1 MSIINCKVSNMMA
14 KDVTARRVSARK
26 NIVSVLTQVWH
37 VGKPA
42 NVRIA
47 RMELAKIIEP
57 QALKLVHQSF

>member
-1 MSIINCKVSNMMA
+1 MMA